1 MDLPAKIILGFDFY
15 GSGNLGDDL
24 MLAGFLAG
32 LEELCPQQNTQI
44 IGTSRFDLL
53 SQQKRFGS
61 IRWVTPAEFLALGE
75 RPASEAI
82 LAGVGDTPVQ
92 ATCGRWSLDHLL
104 NLRSC
109 FKGAKRVLINI
120 GAEAEA
126 QSHAAE
132 FKEALNQF
140 ERISVRD
147 AFSADVLRS
156 LLGGP
161 ADSVVCGGDLASL
174 ALKRIAFSKRT
185 ASRTGRCLVIAADT
199 LEPAD
204 LEAVEEYLETSERVD
219 FIANDVKKEPNME
232 SELYRRLA
240 PRRLMGLFRQ
250 GRLLVP
256 DYSTSNWREL
266 VRHYMDV
273 EVVVSARYH
282 GILCAAYAGCRVGAI
297 ARSSK
302 VEALARELSIP
313 FCTPPLTPVKIKET
327 FNDAACVSAQNLAE
341 LESRSLHGVE
351 WCLRE

>member
-1 MDLPAKIILGFDFY
+1 MNLPAKIILAFDFY
-15 GSGNLGDDL
+15 GSGNIGDDL

-32 LEELCPQQNTQI
+32 LEELWPQKNIEI
-44 IGTSRFDLL
+44 IGTSRWEID
-53 SQQKRFGS
+53 SQRRRFGS
-61 IRWVTPAEFLALGE
+61 LRWLTPADFRALGE
-75 RPASEAI
+75 RSASDAL

-92 ATCGRWSLDHLL
+92 ITCSRWSLDHML

-109 FKGAKRVLINI
+109 FKGARRVLINV
-120 GAEAEA
+120 GAESEA
-126 QSHAAE
+126 QSHRAE
-132 FKEALNQF
+132 FQEALNQF

-147 AFSADVLRS
+147 TFSAEVLRRI
-156 LLGGP
+156 LDGHN
-161 ADSVVCGGDLASL
+161 DKVVCGGDLASL

-204 LEAVEEYLETSERVD
+204 LDAVAEYLETSQRVD
-219 FIANDVKKEPNME
+219 FIANDVKNERSME
-232 SELYRRLA
+232 SNLYRRLA
-240 PRRLMGLFRQ
+240 PGRLMGLFRR

-256 DYSTSNWREL
+256 DYNTSDWRDL

-302 VEALARELSIP
+302 VEALAKELRIP
-313 FCTPPLTPVKIKET
+313 FCTPPLTPTKIRDT
-327 FNDAACVSAQNLAE
+327 FNDAALVPNENLAE
-341 LESRSLHGVE
+341 MESRSLHGVE
-351 WCLRE
+351 CCLRE